1 MARTAAPVDAGTRAR
16 WFSDAMLARP
26 VAWRD
31 DYGPEPCY
39 RAEGEGGVR
48 FGAPGPD
55 GAEVEVDAVFGSG
68 LRGATPVSFAAG
80 RRMRELRLSYSR
92 AHDGWIATPGG
103 EEDAD
108 PAGDL
113 DGPEATEDCVG
124 CHATAL
130 AWDGDGRFDPHRA
143 VLGVRCERC
152 HGSGIAH
159 LESQSAGGAPG
170 PIFHPGRLDAAGEV
184 AFCGQ
189 CHRQPTD
196 FEPRLLL
203 GRDPALAR
211 HAGAGLMM
219 SACFRESPPAT
230 TIRCTDCH
238 DPHAP
243 NPAGGA
249 VTRAVCSRCHADPA
263 SLHSDPAVTA
273 GADCA
278 GCHLPER
285 REVFGGTPF
294 TDHWIRLA
302 GEAVTP
308 GAAAGR
314 SDLAYL
320 ESLYERRVAEPNPP
334 QRAARLRMGLA
345 ELLHL
350 RRATARSQQV
360 IREGLALGPDYAT
373 RLKGAALLR
382 AGGRRAEA
390 VSVLREAAADDATK
404 PHAFYEL
411 GDLLLETGDAAGA
424 LAPLREAVR
433 LSPDSAGVRAAYADA
448 LLGVGRVREAV
459 EALRRAASLAP
470 DDPVAPVA
478 PVALGRLAGILAA
491 HPRREV
497 RDPAEALRIA
507 ERLAAGFS
515 FGEPRS
521 LDLLGA
527 AYAANGDFDAAARA
541 AERAAAI
548 ASSAGDA
555 AFGAEA
561 AARAALYRAGRPYIG
576 PLPATFRARR

>member
-16 WFSDAMLARP
+16 WFSDEMLARP

-31 DYGPEPCY
+31 DYGPEPRY
-39 RAEGEGGVR
+39 RAEGGSGVR
-48 FGAPGPD
+48 FGVAASD
-55 GAEVEVDAVFGSG
+55 DAEAEVDAVFGSG
-68 LRGATPVSFAAG
+68 LRGATPVSFAPG
-80 RRMRELRLSYSR
+80 RRMRELRLSYSQ
-92 AHDGWIATPGG
+92 AHAGWIATPGG

-108 PAGDL
+108 PLGDL

-130 AWDGDGRFDPHRA
+130 AWGEDDRFDPHRA

-159 LESQSAGGAPG
+159 IESQSAGGAPG
-170 PIFHPGRLDAAGEV
+170 PIFHPGRLDAAAEV

-196 FEPRLLL
+196 FEPGLILE
-203 GRDPALAR
+203 RDPALAR

-219 SACFRESPPAT
+219 SACFRESPPET

-238 DPHAP
+238 DPHSP

-263 SLHSDPAVTA
+263 SLHADPAVSA

-294 TDHWIRLA
+294 TDHWIRLTGDA
-302 GEAVTP
+302 ATP
-308 GAAAGR
+308 GSAAGR

-320 ESLYERRVAEPNPP
+320 ESLYERRAAETNPP

-350 RRATARSQQV
+350 RRDLARSQQI
-360 IREGLALGPDYAT
+360 IREALALGPGYAT

-382 AGGRRAEA
+382 AGGRSAEA
-390 VSVLREAAADDATK
+390 AAAFREAAADDPTK

-411 GDLLLETGDAAGA
+411 GALLLEAGDAAGA
-424 LAPLREAVR
+424 LAPLQEAVR
-433 LSPDSAGVRAAYADA
+433 LSPESAGVHTAYADA
-448 LLGVGRVREAV
+448 LLGAGRVREAV

-470 DDPVAPVA
+470 DDPAAP
-478 PVALGRLAGILAA
+478 GRLAGILAA

-521 LDLLGA
+521 LDVLGA
-527 AYAANGDFDAAARA
+527 AYAANGDFEAAARA
-541 AERAAAI
+541 AERAAAV

-555 AFGAEA
+555 AFRAEA

-576 PLPATFRARR
+576 PLPVMRRER